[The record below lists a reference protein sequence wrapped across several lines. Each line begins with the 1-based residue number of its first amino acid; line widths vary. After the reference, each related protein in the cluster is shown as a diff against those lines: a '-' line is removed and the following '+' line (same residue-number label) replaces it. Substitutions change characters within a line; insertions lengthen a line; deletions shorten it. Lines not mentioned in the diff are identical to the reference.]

1 MAAKDKV
8 VAKKAA
14 RVEVKPISDNPDL
27 WPAEA
32 SKLREE
38 AVTLKRGMLNGDV
51 QNIRA
56 YKYKRRQL
64 ARVLTLINMSKK
76 AKEKKL

>member
-1 MAAKDKV
+1 MTAKDKV
-8 VAKKAA
+8 VTKKATH
-14 RVEVKPISDNPDL
+14 VDTKPISDNPDL

-32 SKLREE
+32 VKLREE
-38 AVTLKRGMLNGDV
+38 AVTLKRSMLNGDV

-76 AKEKKL
+76 PKEKKL